1 MALAVR
7 NNALREMPPFMSSKK
22 SVDILREKLI
32 LSDIEEIQLH
42 GLRDFSLRKAATCC
56 ELSSLHAISTSEIKM
71 TSSPQPHNTSMR
83 NGSLSSKGRGRAAH
97 DHVGVHPGHLRRLHP
112 IPGRNP
118 AFPFLHPSPQ
128 NASACDPRKPGKCAS
143 LGQS

>member
-7 NNALREMPPFMSSKK
+7 NNALREMPPFLSSKK

-32 LSDIEEIQLH
+32 LSGIEEIQLH
-42 GLRDFSLRKAATCC
+42 GVRDFSLRKAAPCC
-56 ELSSLHAISTSEIKM
+56 ELSS
-71 TSSPQPHNTSMR
+71 PHSFRDKNDFFPTTAHISMR
-83 NGSLSSKGRGRAAH
+83 NGAPSSKGRGRAAH
-97 DHVGVHPGHLRRLHP
+97 DHAGVHPGHLRRLHP